1 MLKKI
6 PVEQLQVGMH
16 LHELCGPWL
25 SHPFWRKKF
34 VIHDTEDLVKLRA
47 SPVTECWIDSS
58 KGLDVGALPVPV
70 SQPAELAAAG
80 PASARSRLQAKP
92 ATAAPA
98 RVSLEDE
105 ARRAALLCG
114 QAKRTVETLFDDT
127 RMGRALDVAGCLP
140 LVEKISASVQRN
152 ASAMLGLVRLKTH
165 DDYTFM
171 HSVAVSTL
179 MIAVAQRLGL
189 DAGEVRDAGLA
200 GMIHDVGKAR
210 IPLEVLNKPSKLTPA
225 EFDLVRNHPRQGH
238 AVLVASGVDNVAAL
252 DVALHHHERPDGK
265 GYPDAIS
272 GEALSIQARMAAV
285 CDVYDAITSQRPY
298 KPAWSP
304 ADSIVKMA
312 EWTKLGHFDPTV
324 FRAFVDC
331 VGIYPI
337 GSLVRLRSERLA
349 TVIEQNDSAPVS
361 PRVKVFYSIRAGMPV
376 PSETVDLAAAG
387 CSDKIIAR
395 ESNTTWNFPFLDD
408 LTLAATAS

>member
-6 PVEQLQVGMH
+6 PVSRLQVGMH

-25 SHPFWRKKF
+25 AHPFWRKKF
-34 VIHDTEDLVKLRA
+34 VVQDIEDLIKLRA
-47 SPVTECWIDSS
+47 STVTECWIDTS
-58 KGLDVGALPVPV
+58 KGLDVDLAPHD
-70 SQPAELAAAG
+70 SQPGPLA
-80 PASARSRLQAKP
+80 PTPLTRLQAKP
-92 ATAAPA
+92 PPPPPPPA
-98 RVSLEDE
+98 RVRLEDE
-105 ARRAALLCG
+105 ARRAAVLCG
-114 QAKRTVETLFDDT
+114 QAKRTVEGLFDEA
-127 RMGRALDVAGCLP
+127 RMGRSLDVAGCMP
-140 LVEKISASVQRN
+140 LVEKICASVQRN

-165 DDYTFM
+165 DDYTYM

-189 DAGEVRDAGLA
+189 DEAEVRDAGVA
-200 GMIHDVGKAR
+200 GMLHDVGKAR

-225 EFDLVRNHPRQGH
+225 EFDLMRNHPRQGH
-238 AVLVASGVDNVAAL
+238 ALLLASGVDNAAAL

-265 GYPDAIS
+265 GYPESIS
-272 GEALSIQARMAAV
+272 GERLSIQARMSAV
-285 CDVYDAITSQRPY
+285 CDVYDAITSQRAY

-349 TVIEQNDSAPVS
+349 TVVELNEQAPVS
-361 PRVKVFYSIRAGMPV
+361 PRVKVFFSIRAGMPV
-376 PSETVDLAAAG
+376 PSETLDLSEKG
-387 CSDKIIAR
+387 CSDRIIAR
-395 ESNTTWNFPFLDD
+395 ESNSTWNFPFLDD
-408 LTLAATAS
+408 LTLAATAT